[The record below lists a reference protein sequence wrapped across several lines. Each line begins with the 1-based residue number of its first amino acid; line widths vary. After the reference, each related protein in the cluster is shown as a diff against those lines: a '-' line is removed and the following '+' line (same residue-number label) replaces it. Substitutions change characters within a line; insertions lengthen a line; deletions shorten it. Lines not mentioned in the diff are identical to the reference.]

1 MKHLPPEPTVG
12 CYHGDTALYLW
23 LTVFILHRVT
33 LGRCTV
39 VDYSLVTL
47 L

>member
-1 MKHLPPEPTVG
+1 MRPVAPDPTVG
-12 CYHGDTALYLW
+12 RCHGYTLLYLC

-39 VDYSLVTL
+39 VDYTLITL